1 MAARPARAATVTYG
15 IGERALTPAAM
26 RLIIKRTALAAA
38 DQGLVDLM
46 GADLDHAIDAL
57 STHSL
62 RVGLTQDLFANGE
75 DAGPI
80 AQALRW
86 TSTATALRYGRKLA
100 PSSNAAA
107 RMLKRSEEHTSEL
120 QSLMRIS
127 YAVFCL
133 KKKKSKSSI
142 N

>member
-38 DQGLVDLM
+38 DQGLVDPM
-46 GADLDHAIDAL
+46 GADLDHAIDPL

-75 DAGPI
+75 DAGPH
-80 AQALRW
+80 AQALPWDLKSVVWGKRE
-86 TSTATALRYGRKLA
+86 SVPGDLGGGR
-100 PSSNAAA
+100 N
-107 RMLKRSEEHTSEL
+107 H
-120 QSLMRIS
+120 
-127 YAVFCL
+127 
-133 KKKKSKSSI
+133 
-142 N
+142 